1 MTLCENHK
9 HANITFRCDHLLYT
23 ILPEPFLH
31 ASQLYRETT
40 YMPYNIHGWTHSD
53 THHTHSYPHTH
64 THTHM
69 YMWHTRKHSHT
80 ADWYFGLKYNM
91 YTKYHR
97 GVTYMSWAL
106 LKYTATNH
114 KLVTPQTDRNTLKLT
129 ELAKLIL
136 CARYR
141 VDIGIGVD
149 LWRLLTPPVGVN
161 RHCVFFIIGYYR
173 AGVSNS
179 FETHSRIVYQV
190 GPPF

>member
-1 MTLCENHK
+1 MQ
-9 HANITFRCDHLLYT
+9 ILYSTVT

-31 ASQLYRETT
+31 VTVVQGRLCTCHTT
-40 YMPYNIHGWTHSD
+40 YMDGHTQIHITHIAI
-53 THHTHSYPHTH
+53 HTH

-69 YMWHTRKHSHT
+69 YTWHTRKHSHT

-129 ELAKLIL
+129 HFVTELAKLFL

-141 VDIGIGVD
+141 VDIGIGV
-149 LWRLLTPPVGVN
+149 
-161 RHCVFFIIGYYR
+161 
-173 AGVSNS
+173 NS
-179 FETHSRIVYQV
+179 LFVAVTDTACRCQ
-190 GPPF
+190 